1 MGMENLL
8 LRYIRQKA
16 CYSPEQAAVAAGIDQ
31 STYLAIERGELPLST
46 CHAETLGQIF
56 DMDPKVLH
64 AASLQLEMLR
74 TNDEL
79 LKRQNYTIEI
89 LTALVKLLRPSKGKA
104 I

>member
-1 MGMENLL
+1 MENLL

-16 CYSPEQAAVAAGIDQ
+16 FYSPEQAAMAAGIDE
-31 STYLAIERGELPLST
+31 STYLAIERGELPLPM

-56 DMDPKVLH
+56 DMDAQVLH
-64 AASLQLEMLR
+64 ATSLQLEMLR
-74 TNDEL
+74 MNEEL

-104 I
+104 R